1 MSLEYNLSFFLL
13 LVVGGRH
20 DKEGESSVLFIC
32 LLGNGC
38 QVQSLIFIPFFFQFF
53 VVRSGEGGGDDDN
66 VGIIS
71 CIVGKVKMY

>member
-38 QVQSLIFIPFFFQFF
+38 QV
-53 VVRSGEGGGDDDN
+53 
-66 VGIIS
+66 
-71 CIVGKVKMY
+71 

>member
-32 LLGNGC
+32 LLGKWMSGIILNFH
-38 QVQSLIFIPFFFQFF
+38 SFFLSIFYCE
-53 VVRSGEGGGDDDN
+53 VGGGDDGN
-66 VGIIS
+66 VATIS
-71 CIVGKVKMY
+71 FILGKVKVY